1 MIFLYSDFKPGI
13 SDVMDERL
21 IASIDS
27 SFSHV
32 AYIPTEHEPKQRPFE
47 TICQRFAE
55 IGVTHIEY
63 VDLHVDWSSKSLNTI
78 QTASIVYL
86 AGGDPVPLLEALK
99 IRGLKSE
106 LQKIAKSKIMMGVSA
121 GAMVLGKRRL
131 NLDSN
136 GYERKKEKSFIK
148 GLSMF
153 DFDFVPHLSEL
164 GLSVNEI
171 ISRAGTQNQY
181 IGCNDDSGVIISDG
195 VVELI
200 GPNVIRFGG

>member
-55 IGVTHIEY
+55 IGVNNIEY
-63 VDLHVDWSSKSLNTI
+63 IDLHVNWSSKSLNTV
-78 QTASIVYL
+78 QNASIVYL
-86 AGGDPVPLLEALK
+86 AGGDPVPLLESLK

-106 LQKIAKSKIMMGVSA
+106 LQKIAKFRILMGVSA
-121 GAMVLGKRRL
+121 GAMVLGKRLL

-136 GYERKKEKSFIK
+136 SYDRKREKSFLK

-153 DFDFVPHLSEL
+153 DFDFVPHLTDL
-164 GLSVNEI
+164 GLTVNDI
-171 ISRAGTQNQY
+171 ISLAGAQNQF
-181 IGCNDDSGVIISDG
+181 IGCDDDSGVIVSDG
-195 VVELI
+195 VAELL
-200 GPNVIRFGG
+200 GPNIIRFGA